1 MNRNII
7 RQVIDI
13 QSQAERLISQ
23 KAEETEI
30 ELFSQYNRE
39 LKSFLISNIKDEF
52 VLGYV
57 RKIPDLDMME
67 LERGSNDFLEKLI
80 EFFGAG
86 YYNDRMRNAR
96 ALDVIREIKNKYASA
111 EFMIKNYFNE

>member
-7 RQVIDI
+7 RQVVDI

-23 KAEETEI
+23 KAEETDI

-52 VLGYV
+52 VLNYI
-57 RKIPDLDMME
+57 KEIPDLNMME
-67 LERGSNDFLEKLI
+67 LESGGGFLEKLI
-80 EFFGAG
+80 GLVSNG
-86 YYNDRMRNAR
+86 HSNDSMRNAR
-96 ALDVIREIKNKYASA
+96 ALDLIREIKNKYASA
-111 EFMIKNYFNE
+111 EFMIKSYFNE

>member
-23 KAEETEI
+23 NAEETDI

-52 VLGYV
+52 VLNYI
-57 RKIPDLDMME
+57 KEIPDLNMMD
-67 LERGSNDFLEKLI
+67 LESESGFFERLIALFSN
-80 EFFGAG
+80 G
-86 YYNDRMRNAR
+86 YSSDRMKNDR
-96 ALDVIREIKNKYASA
+96 ALDIIREIKNKYASS